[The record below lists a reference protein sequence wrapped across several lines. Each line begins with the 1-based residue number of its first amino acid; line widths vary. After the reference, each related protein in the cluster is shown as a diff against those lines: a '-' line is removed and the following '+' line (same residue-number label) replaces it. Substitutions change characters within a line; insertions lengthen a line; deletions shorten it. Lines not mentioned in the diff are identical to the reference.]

1 MHNNAAA
8 INVNINHTHTVIF
21 DRAGRAHGN
30 RSCRRA
36 EPCMHAATMMHVD
49 SQRRMRRSRSR
60 RRRRSPIERLP
71 RFFLLFLVH
80 AFRCVS
86 LRCVQFAPRARHQTD
101 RFAHRLKY
109 DIYDIVIDA
118 IKLMAPWPVVPAL
131 DHGRPTDRPTGWSAE
146 RWGPFLGWWFSR
158 RSPGH
163 NIARPPY
170 RGYRI
175 V

>member
-1 MHNNAAA
+1 
-8 INVNINHTHTVIF
+8 
-21 DRAGRAHGN
+21 
-30 RSCRRA
+30 
-36 EPCMHAATMMHVD
+36 MHAATMMHVD
-49 SQRRMRRSRSR
+49 SQRRMRRSR

-71 RFFLLFLVH
+71 RFFLLCLVH

-86 LRCVQFAPRARHQTD
+86 LRCVQFAPRVRHQTD

-146 RWGPFLGWWFSR
+146 RWGPLFGLVVQPEEPRTQYRAAAVSR
-158 RSPGH
+158 VPHRLNIYIFIDTRSTTATAT
-163 NIARPPY
+163 NTTATTTTTM
-170 RGYRI
+170 
-175 V
+175 